1 MKVLKETNHQ
11 RNQKE
16 EGLDQGLEMR
26 EGEGVTDQETDT
38 GGGDTPQV
46 HPQAAQSQILLTDHI
61 NIGRRMRLIG
71 WQS

>member
-38 GGGDTPQV
+38 GGD
-46 HPQAAQSQILLTDHI
+46 IC
-61 NIGRRMRLIG
+61 
-71 WQS
+71 